1 MYTPNDLE
9 ICVGKQN
16 TSENMMK
23 GNDKVSFET
32 QSLLNSEELKAIKA
46 FRLELVK
53 ESLLPARFDHQYMM
67 LR

>member
-53 ESLLPARFDHQYMM
+53 ESLLPLDFITNI
-67 LR
+67 